1 MSHRNNNN
9 DNNNNNS
16 TLVVAKRNSN
26 ALRIAESER
35 QLIVIT
41 VYILIVSCA
50 THVVVFL
57 FFLSFALGAQ
67 NLFAGWLTSLTLF
80 SLSTSFFLNFFIIYF
95 HSRVFRDCLKGIVI
109 RFKR

>member
-57 FFLSFALGAQ
+57 FFLSFAQ
-67 NLFAGWLTSLTLF
+67 NLFAGWLTFLALF
-80 SLSTSFFLNFFIIYF
+80 SSSVSLFLNFFII
-95 HSRVFRDCLKGIVI
+95 
-109 RFKR
+109 